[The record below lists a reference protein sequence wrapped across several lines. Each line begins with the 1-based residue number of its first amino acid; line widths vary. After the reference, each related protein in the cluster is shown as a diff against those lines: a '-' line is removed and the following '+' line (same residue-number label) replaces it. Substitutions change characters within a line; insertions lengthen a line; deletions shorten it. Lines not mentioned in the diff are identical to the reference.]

1 MDYNLITNY
10 QNTQPEIWIYC
21 FFFNIWKSY
30 SFPSNWY
37 ALCYEARDTKIQIIN
52 KEWLVMCMQMNS
64 QIKLEFCQNDQSWKQ
79 QIPHKILPF
88 SMKFHITSYTS
99 FKYKFLMS
107 LYEKFCSPSQH
118 LHYVINYNNNTKYW
132 GLQSTYACKPRSLQA
147 ILLSEMFIRPD
158 CHI

>member
-1 MDYNLITNY
+1 MDYYVITNY
-10 QNTQPEIWIYC
+10 QNTQSEIWISC
-21 FFFNIWKSY
+21 FFVNIWKSY
-30 SFPSNWY
+30 SFPLNWY
-37 ALCYEARDTKIQIIN
+37 ALCHEARDTKIQNIN
-52 KEWLVMCMQMNS
+52 TEWLVMCMQLNS
-64 QIKLEFCQNDQSWKQ
+64 K
-79 QIPHKILPF
+79 IPHKILPF

-107 LYEKFCSPSQH
+107 LYEISCSPSQH

-158 CHI
+158 CHIYFSKGHSLSTEWIF